1 MISQDSKTTNEKGS
15 TAVTVKPFVF
25 NQEEAKMNMP
35 ILTQT
40 DNAEQ
45 LVEVAT
51 RQFNGEQAS
60 EVITNTLLVAKH
72 FGKNHRDVL
81 RAAKNLECS
90 KEFRERNFAQSSYI
104 NEQGKS
110 QPMIEMTKNG
120 FVFLV
125 MGFTG
130 KQAAQFKESYINAFD
145 EMAEQINSQNLTLI
159 SQFNKALLEYER
171 AADIASQAGRNL
183 ALFGR
188 KIKPMAAGKAAELER
203 QIQPLLFTEDVA

>member
-1 MISQDSKTTNEKGS
+1 
-15 TAVTVKPFVF
+15 
-25 NQEEAKMNMP
+25 MNMP
-35 ILTQT
+35 ILAQT
-40 DNAEQ
+40 NNAEQ
-45 LVEVAT
+45 LVEVTT
-51 RQFNGEQAS
+51 RQFNGEQTS

-81 RAAKNLECS
+81 RVFKNLDCS
-90 KEFRERNFAQSSYI
+90 KEFTERNFALSEYKDST
-104 NEQGKS
+104 GRTL
-110 QPMIEMTKNG
+110 PMYEMTKNG

-188 KIKPMAAGKAAELER
+188 KIKPMAAEKVADLER
-203 QIQPLLFTEDVA
+203 QIQPLLFAEDMA